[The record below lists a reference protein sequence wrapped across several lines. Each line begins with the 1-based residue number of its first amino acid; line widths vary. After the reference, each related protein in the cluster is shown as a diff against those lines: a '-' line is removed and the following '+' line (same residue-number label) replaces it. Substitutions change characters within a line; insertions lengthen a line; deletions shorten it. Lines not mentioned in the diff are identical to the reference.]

1 MSTVLNAAAF
11 GSDEAVMM
19 KVAWRILPF
28 VMLLYFVA
36 YVDRVNIAFASLQ
49 MNADV
54 GLSSAAYGIGASAF
68 FVSYFAFEVPSNFV
82 LSKIGPRVW
91 IARIVV
97 TWGIVSGAMIFVAGE
112 KSFYLLRFLLGMAEA
127 GFFPGIVVYLS
138 RWFTAGHRGRIT
150 GIFLVAIPLSGLIG
164 SPISGLILDGMNG
177 VAGLRGWQWM
187 FMIESAPA
195 VLLGIICLWRL
206 ADEPADVSWLSAEEK
221 NRLLE
226 LLGNERRALNAQ
238 AHYPLT
244 AAFAN
249 PAVLLLAGTLFCIV
263 FGTTGI
269 AFFLPQIIKSFGYSN
284 TVVGFLSALPYV
296 TGVITMVLWAR
307 HSDTHRERVAHLYAP
322 MLFGVL
328 GFAALALALLVH
340 WAAML
345 CLCVAAMGVYA
356 ANAIFWSLPSEMMT
370 GTTVAVA
377 IAVINS
383 LANLSGIV
391 APTLLGWSREATGS
405 FAATAWIFAAFLLL
419 GSAFAALLSR
429 TSMFAASRR
438 ALQGIA

>member
-1 MSTVLNAAAF
+1 
-11 GSDEAVMM
+11 MM

-187 FMIESAPA
+187 FMIEAAPA
-195 VLLGIICLWRL
+195 LLLGIVCLWRL
-206 ADEPADVSWLSAEEK
+206 ADQPADVSWLSAEEK
-221 NRLLE
+221 NRLVE
-226 LLGNERRALNAQ
+226 LLENERQALNTQ

-284 TVVGFLSALPYV
+284 TVVGFLSALPYL
-296 TGVITMVLWAR
+296 TGVIAMVLWAR
-307 HSDTHRERVAHLYAP
+307 HSDTHRERVAHLYAST
-322 MLFGVL
+322 LFGVL
-328 GFAALALALLVH
+328 GFAALALLLLVH

-345 CLCVAAMGVYA
+345 GLCVAAMGVYA
-356 ANAIFWSLPSEMMT
+356 ANAVLWTLPSEMMT
-370 GTTVAVA
+370 GTTAAVA
-377 IAVINS
+377 IGVINS

-391 APTLLGWSREATGS
+391 APSLLGWSREATGS

-419 GSAFAALLSR
+419 GTAFAALLRR